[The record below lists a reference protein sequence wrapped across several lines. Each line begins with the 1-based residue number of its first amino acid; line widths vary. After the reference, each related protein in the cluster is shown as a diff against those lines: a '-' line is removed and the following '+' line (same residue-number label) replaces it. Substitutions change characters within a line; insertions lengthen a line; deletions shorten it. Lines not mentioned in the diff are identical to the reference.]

1 MISKKRVNILQLVT
15 QMELGGAQKMMLQIA
30 NGLPREKYNVYVA
43 CLYTKNNLNP
53 LPQEFG
59 LDVADFHFKENRDLP
74 LTQKTY
80 LFITGLYKLYNFLK
94 QNKIQIVQTYCYY
107 ANIIGAIAAKCAN
120 VPIIITS
127 QRISYRR
134 EPKIKIVIDRLCAN
148 LVPDK
153 IVAVSDAVKDF
164 SISKEGF
171 RASKLV
177 TIRNGIDLSNI
188 DSKITS
194 IEEKRKRLGI
204 SANHIVLATVARL
217 HIRKGHIYLLKAMQN
232 LNQRKD
238 LILFLVGDGDEK
250 ENLVTL
256 SNRLDISDKV
266 HFLGWRN
273 DVSEI
278 LDCIDIF
285 VLPSLE
291 EGFPNVIIE
300 AMSKSKPIIATDV
313 DGNPEAVVDGYNG
326 IIVPPKDP
334 QSLAEAIL
342 ELVHDENKR
351 IQFGHRSRKIVED
364 NFDLK
369 KIIDKYEK
377 LYESLAKQKLKR

>member
-1 MISKKRVNILQLVT
+1 
-15 QMELGGAQKMMLQIA
+15 MMLQIA

-43 CLYTKNNLNP
+43 CLYTKNDLNP
-53 LPQEFG
+53 LSQEFG
-59 LDVADFHFKENRDLP
+59 LDIADFHFKENRDLP

-80 LFITGLYKLYNFLK
+80 LLITGLYKLYNFLK

-107 ANIIGAIAAKCAN
+107 ANIIGAIVAKLAN

-194 IEEKRKRLGI
+194 IEEKRKQLGI
-204 SANHIVLATVARL
+204 SANHIVLVTVARL
-217 HIRKGHIYLLKAMQN
+217 HIRKGHVYLLKAMRN
-232 LNQRKD
+232 LNKKRKD
-238 LILFLVGDGDEK
+238 LILLLAGDGNEK

-256 SNRLDISDKV
+256 NKSLGISDTV

-273 DVSEI
+273 DVNEI
-278 LDCIDIF
+278 LDCSDIF

-326 IIVPPKDP
+326 IIVPPRDP
-334 QSLAEAIL
+334 EGLSKAIL
-342 ELVHDENKR
+342 SLVDDEYKR
-351 IQFGHRSRKIVED
+351 IQFGRRSREIVEE
-364 NFDLK
+364 NFDLEM
-369 KIIDKYEK
+369 IIDKYEK
-377 LYESLAKQKLKR
+377 LYESLVKHKLKR